1 MNRRIARLAIPALGT
16 LAADPL
22 VSLIDTAFVGRLGT
36 VSLAALAI
44 NAAVFSVAFMA
55 FNFLAYGTTPLI
67 ARAWGR
73 NDQASVART
82 TTQALVLAVGL
93 GLLAT
98 SILLVGSH
106 QWLAVLQTPPEA
118 FPEAMTY
125 LRIRALA
132 APAVL
137 IITAANG
144 AFRGRQDTL
153 TPLRVTLGLNLANV
167 IGDAILIFGLGWGV
181 GGAATA
187 TVLAQWLGAV
197 WFLRLL
203 APHWLGFGAVKG
215 RDLLPLLSAG
225 WAILIRTGALLAAL
239 TVATA
244 SAARIGTSAVAAH
257 QIVMQ
262 IWLLLALLVDALAV
276 AGQALVGRY
285 LGEGDELMVA
295 KVVKR
300 LTVWGLVSGLGLALI
315 LLAIGPLLEPVF
327 GVTPEVAALAV
338 GVLPLVASL
347 QPLGAVLF
355 VGDGVFLGASRFRF
369 LAVTSALASMGSIAV
384 TLMFDG
390 RRTDLTGVWIG
401 VSVLLALRMIPQV
414 LAYARHGSVVVRERS
429 AT

>member
-82 TTQALVLAVGL
+82 TTQALVLAVAL

-118 FPEAMTY
+118 FPEALTY

-144 AFRGRQDTL
+144 AFRGQQDTL

-181 GGAATA
+181 GGAAAA

-215 RDLLPLLSAG
+215 RDLLPL
-225 WAILIRTGALLAAL
+225 
-239 TVATA
+239 
-244 SAARIGTSAVAAH
+244 
-257 QIVMQ
+257 
-262 IWLLLALLVDALAV
+262 
-276 AGQALVGRY
+276 
-285 LGEGDELMVA
+285 
-295 KVVKR
+295 
-300 LTVWGLVSGLGLALI
+300 
-315 LLAIGPLLEPVF
+315 
-327 GVTPEVAALAV
+327 
-338 GVLPLVASL
+338 
-347 QPLGAVLF
+347 
-355 VGDGVFLGASRFRF
+355 
-369 LAVTSALASMGSIAV
+369 
-384 TLMFDG
+384 
-390 RRTDLTGVWIG
+390 
-401 VSVLLALRMIPQV
+401 
-414 LAYARHGSVVVRERS
+414 
-429 AT
+429 